1 MSRLGG
7 ELGKDRSNTVN
18 QTMISSLVLLVEDD
32 AEIALLLERYLV
44 RSGYRTVRA
53 STGQTALAHLQMLR
67 PDLVVL
73 DVGLP
78 DIDGFE
84 LLARI
89 RGSSPVP
96 VIFVSAMDDDTDK
109 LLGLKLGADDYVT
122 KPFNPQEV
130 VARVGAVL
138 KRTRGIAG
146 GEVIR
151 HDGIEVQLDS
161 HVAIVSTESG
171 RVELPLTVTE
181 FRLLVCFVRSP
192 FKTFER
198 ASLLDACMPES
209 DALDRTVDTHIAN
222 LRRKLADCGQ
232 GGYIATIRG
241 IGYRFARSTSV

>member
-1 MSRLGG
+1 M
-7 ELGKDRSNTVN
+7 T
-18 QTMISSLVLLVEDD
+18 SSLVLVVEDD
-32 AEIALLLERYLV
+32 PEIALLLERYLT

-53 STGQTALAHLQMLR
+53 STGLTALSHLQMLR

-78 DIDGFE
+78 DIDGFD
-84 LLARI
+84 LLAKI
-89 RGSSPVP
+89 RRDSLVP

-146 GEVIR
+146 SEVIR
-151 HDGIEVQLDS
+151 HDQIEVHLDS
-161 HVAIVSTESG
+161 HIAITSTERG
-171 RVELPLTVTE
+171 RLELPLTATE

-198 ASLLDACMPES
+198 AFLLDACMPES
-209 DALDRTVDTHIAN
+209 EALDRTVDTHIAN
-222 LRRKLADCGQ
+222 LRRKLTNCGQ
-232 GGYIATIRG
+232 GGYITTVRG
-241 IGYRFARSTSV
+241 IGYRFARSTGV

>member
-1 MSRLGG
+1 M
-7 ELGKDRSNTVN
+7 T
-18 QTMISSLVLLVEDD
+18 SSLVLVVEDD
-32 AEIALLLERYLV
+32 PEIARLLERYLT

-53 STGQTALAHLQMLR
+53 STGLTALSHLQMLR

-78 DIDGFE
+78 DIDGFD
-84 LLARI
+84 LLAKI
-89 RGSSPVP
+89 RRDSLVP

-146 GEVIR
+146 SEVIR
-151 HDGIEVQLDS
+151 HDQIEVHLDS
-161 HVAIVSTESG
+161 HIAITSTERG
-171 RVELPLTVTE
+171 RLELPLTATE

-198 ASLLDACMPES
+198 AFLLDACMPES
-209 DALDRTVDTHIAN
+209 EALDRTVDTHIAN
-222 LRRKLADCGQ
+222 LRRKLTNCGQ
-232 GGYIATIRG
+232 GGYITTVRG
-241 IGYRFARSTSV
+241 IGYRFARSTGV

>member
-1 MSRLGG
+1 M
-7 ELGKDRSNTVN
+7 T
-18 QTMISSLVLLVEDD
+18 SSLVLVVEDD
-32 AEIALLLERYLV
+32 PEIALLLERYLT

-53 STGQTALAHLQMLR
+53 STGLTALSHLQMLR

-78 DIDGFE
+78 DIDGFD
-84 LLARI
+84 LLAKI
-89 RGSSPVP
+89 RRDSLVP

-138 KRTRGIAG
+138 KRTRGMAG
-146 GEVIR
+146 SEVIR
-151 HDGIEVQLDS
+151 HDQIEVHLDS
-161 HVAIVSTESG
+161 HIAITSTERG
-171 RVELPLTVTE
+171 RLELPLTATE

-198 ASLLDACMPES
+198 AFLLDACMPES
-209 DALDRTVDTHIAN
+209 EALDRTVDTHIAN
-222 LRRKLADCGQ
+222 LRRKLTNCGQ
-232 GGYIATIRG
+232 GGYITTVRG
-241 IGYRFARSTSV
+241 IGYRFARSTGV

>member
-1 MSRLGG
+1 
-7 ELGKDRSNTVN
+7 
-18 QTMISSLVLLVEDD
+18 MISSLVLVVEDD

-44 RSGYRTVRA
+44 RSGYRTVKA
-53 STGQTALAHLQMLR
+53 STGQTALVHLQMLR

-78 DIDGFE
+78 DIDGFD
-84 LLARI
+84 LLAKI
-89 RGSSPVP
+89 RAESPVP

-138 KRTRGIAG
+138 KRTKGTAG
-146 GEVIR
+146 SEVIR
-151 HDGIEVQLDS
+151 HEQIEVHLDS
-161 HVAIVSTESG
+161 YIAMTTNDNR
-171 RVELPLTVTE
+171 RVELPLTATE
-181 FRLLVCFVRSP
+181 FRLLVCFIRSP

-209 DALDRTVDTHIAN
+209 EALDRTVDTHVAN
-222 LRRKLADCGQ
+222 LRRKLSDGGQ
-232 GGYIATIRG
+232 GGYITTVRG
-241 IGYRFARSTSV
+241 IGYRFARSPGV

>member
-1 MSRLGG
+1 
-7 ELGKDRSNTVN
+7 
-18 QTMISSLVLLVEDD
+18 MISSLVLVVEDD

-53 STGQTALAHLQMLR
+53 ATGQTALTHLQMLR
-67 PDLVVL
+67 PDLVLL

-78 DIDGFE
+78 DIDGFD
-84 LLARI
+84 LLAKI
-89 RGSSPVP
+89 RRDSAVP

-138 KRTRGIAG
+138 KRTRGNADR
-146 GEVIR
+146 EVIR
-151 HDGIEVQLDS
+151 HDQIEVHLES
-161 HVAIVSTESG
+161 HIATTSTEKG
-171 RVELPLTVTE
+171 RFELSLTATE

-198 ASLLDACMPES
+198 AVLLDACMPES
-209 DALDRTVDTHIAN
+209 EALDRTVDTHIAN
-222 LRRKLADCGQ
+222 LRRKLTESGQ
-232 GGYIATIRG
+232 LGYITTVRG
-241 IGYRFARSTSV
+241 IGYRFARSKNV

>member
-1 MSRLGG
+1 M
-7 ELGKDRSNTVN
+7 T
-18 QTMISSLVLLVEDD
+18 SSLVLVVEDD
-32 AEIALLLERYLV
+32 PEIALLLERYLT

-53 STGQTALAHLQMLR
+53 STGLTALSHLQMLR

-78 DIDGFE
+78 DIDGFD
-84 LLARI
+84 LLAKI
-89 RGSSPVP
+89 RRDSLVP

-146 GEVIR
+146 SEVIR
-151 HDGIEVQLDS
+151 HDQIEVHLDS
-161 HVAIVSTESG
+161 HIAITSSERG
-171 RVELPLTVTE
+171 RLELPLTATE

-198 ASLLDACMPES
+198 AFLLDACMPES
-209 DALDRTVDTHIAN
+209 EALDRTVDTHIAN
-222 LRRKLADCGQ
+222 LRRKLTNCGQ
-232 GGYIATIRG
+232 GGYITTVRG
-241 IGYRFARSTSV
+241 IGYRFARSTGV